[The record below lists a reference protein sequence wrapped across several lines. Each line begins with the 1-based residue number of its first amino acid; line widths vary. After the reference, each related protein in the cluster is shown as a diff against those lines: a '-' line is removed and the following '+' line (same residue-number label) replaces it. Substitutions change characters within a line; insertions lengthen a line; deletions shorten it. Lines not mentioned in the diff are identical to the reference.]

1 MNTTKLKQPQSFFK
15 KLIKWISDRPKLLF
29 LHFSRFF
36 NHTTSIYA
44 ITLADVLCQRLQIY
58 RVSVWL
64 DDILSHRK
72 ALHSANKQAS
82 PLCNVKFGVARNVNH
97 YGAHNKTDIGNQF
110 RERSPNT
117 S

>member
-1 MNTTKLKQPQSFFK
+1 MDFPTDLV
-15 KLIKWISDRPKLLF
+15 LLF

-36 NHTTSIYA
+36 NHTIGINA
-44 ITLADVLCQRLQIY
+44 ISLANALCQRLQID

-64 DDILSHRK
+64 DDILRHGKS
-72 ALHSANKQAS
+72 LNGANKQTS
-82 PLCNVKFGVARNVNH
+82 PLCNVKFGVACHVYH
-97 YGAHNKTDIGNQF
+97 HGTHHKTDICNQF